1 MCVIWVLH
9 GCSAEP
15 SWRGLVSISSECMTT
30 SPGPPGKIFQPAPN
44 AMQFRQRL
52 IVTCLVGWAQSSLW
66 VKLGS
71 VPASAARPLL
81 YPQQQTSSG
90 RPGMSPWCDKRTDLA
105 RRDGSFIAA
114 VFFGLALC
122 GPGHFDGLR
131 STVEGCY
138 KPFNLAAIADQPQ
151 TRTRRTRQPWPFQKR
166 CVTHSQLP
174 KSSYGPGPA
183 P

>member
-1 MCVIWVLH
+1 MSQMCH
-9 GCSAEP
+9 
-15 SWRGLVSISSECMTT
+15 
-30 SPGPPGKIFQPAPN
+30 
-44 AMQFRQRL
+44 
-52 IVTCLVGWAQSSLW
+52 
-66 VKLGS
+66 
-71 VPASAARPLL
+71 
-81 YPQQQTSSG
+81 
-90 RPGMSPWCDKRTDLA
+90 KRTHRV

-131 STVEGCY
+131 SMSMVAMSRA
-138 KPFNLAAIADQPQ
+138 NLAVIADQPQ
-151 TRTRRTRQPWPFQKR
+151 TRTRRTRQLLPFQKR